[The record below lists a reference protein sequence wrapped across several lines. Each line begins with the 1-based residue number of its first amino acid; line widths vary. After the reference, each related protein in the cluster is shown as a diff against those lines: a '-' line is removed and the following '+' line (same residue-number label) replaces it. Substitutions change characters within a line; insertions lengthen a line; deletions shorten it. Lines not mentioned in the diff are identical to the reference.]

1 MKQWTAGLR
10 MVDCDCLCVCVCVF
24 LLSGHGE
31 REIGG
36 SRILIHINLSFE
48 AFVLFAQAP
57 DEGN

>member
-1 MKQWTAGLR
+1 